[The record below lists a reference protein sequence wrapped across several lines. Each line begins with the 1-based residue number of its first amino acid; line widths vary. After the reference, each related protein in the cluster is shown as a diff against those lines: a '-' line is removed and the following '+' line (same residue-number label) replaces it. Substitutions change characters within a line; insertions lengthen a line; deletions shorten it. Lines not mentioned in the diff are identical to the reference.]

1 MQFKIKLYLYGLG
14 AFLAIFCIILATY
27 LSFAP
32 RPLKPKQ
39 IITTASQASAP
50 QVYTNSKGLGW
61 KVASTSDFTVA
72 SAKGDPIQFL
82 EGKIDPLSVHPGQT
96 QHMRLVI
103 MAESGISGVT
113 AEIETDHG
121 TTTVPLHKTG
131 TMKVADLD
139 PRLFAYVVDDN
150 NKLQILSPAEA
161 LAYRQKAIAAE
172 TGTTGISSAQAASG
186 EREVWEGSWV
196 VKDTSVR
203 TYITNFIATDTIGHK
218 DNITLAWSDPCSNWS
233 VGTDVTTSGGSNG
246 SCSVSSTFGI
256 DGSNLTIS
264 VGDTL
269 TLAAPF
275 YMNSGKTIKLTRNS
289 NGNSYITF
297 SGGFIGFSNVYYIDA
312 DQDGYAAGTA
322 GLATVATSSGTPDGN
337 DYLQINGVWTRRGK
351 ATTTSSIVTA
361 TSAVNGNTYTS
372 QALAPSPKTV
382 AALNQDTRPSL
393 WQFLVPAA
401 HALLPMA
408 CTGDSGYPC
417 YRSYSG
423 CAACGSYTTS
433 GTTAVVTASSAFTSK
448 AVLYSGFN
456 FSSSTTPY
464 IPPYAKITGISVTL
478 NITKS
483 VSTSGAKAYA
493 LIAYNDPTN
502 GWTVVNDSTSSSETY
517 TGIDSSGTFNATI
530 GSTSSYLW
538 DAYFGAD
545 SGTGPI
551 YGPRFGVYTMVS
563 SPSAATININSVSIN
578 VGYSIVGLKTAVDCA
593 DGDARANPGQAG
605 YFTTPIQWFG
615 VDATTTAEY
624 TGGAA
629 AVSSHYYDFNCSN
642 STDKGLATSI
652 GSCGTGARNDQ
663 GPLWALVN
671 TAYAMPYN
679 PSGSTSASTA
689 GWSTAAPGCGSSGS
703 YFYYCVSNS
712 PVYSTLTMMCK

>member
-1 MQFKIKLYLYGLG
+1 MLAGL
-14 AFLAIFCIILATY
+14 AVYQHYVLPHPLNSSKS
-27 LSFAP
+27 LSLSSTGQTP
-32 RPLKPKQ
+32 TQSKEY
-39 IITTASQASAP
+39 
-50 QVYTNSKGLGW
+50 YTNSKGQRW
-61 KVASTSDFTVA
+61 TIDPVADFTVSSGA
-72 SAKGDPIQFL
+72 GAKISFL
-82 EGKIDPLSVHPGQT
+82 EGKIDPLKVIPGDT
-96 QHMRLVI
+96 QHMRIVI
-103 MAESGISGVT
+103 QGASGISSVI
-113 AEIETDHG
+113 AQIETDHG
-121 TTTVPLHKTG
+121 TTTVELHKTG
-131 TMKVADLD
+131 NALAKDLN
-139 PRLFAYVVDDN
+139 PNYYTYVVKGDT
-150 NKLQILSPAEA
+150 LQALSPQEAVAYRDRAIKADASSSLVSPA
-161 LAYRQKAIAAE
+161 LA
-172 TGTTGISSAQAASG
+172 SSG
-186 EREVWEGSWV
+186 EREIWEGSWI
-196 VKDTSVR
+196 VKDTSLR
-203 TYITNFIATDTIGHK
+203 TYHTTFLATDSEGNQ
-218 DNITLAWSDPCSNWS
+218 DNLVLAWSDPNCNLPTGITAGTNYSSTDTACSISS
-233 VGTDVTTSGGSNG
+233 VYGVDGGGITLATSSSATTHISVMSGG
-246 SCSVSSTFGI
+246 V
-256 DGSNLTIS
+256 
-264 VGDTL
+264 
-269 TLAAPF
+269 LAL
-275 YMNSGKTIKLTRNS
+275 NSGQTIKILTCGSVTPCNS
-289 NGNSYITF
+289 GTITIL
-297 SGGFIGFSNVYYIDA
+297 SGGFIRFGYYLYYTDA
-312 DQDGYAAGTA
+312 DQDGYPASNG
-322 GLATVATSSGTPDGN
+322 GIATISTSTSFGDGN
-337 DYLQINGVWTRRGK
+337 GFLQINGTWERRGIANSDTSV
-351 ATTTSSIVTA
+351 ATASST
-361 TSAVNGNTYTS
+361 VNGSTYS
-372 QALAPSPKTV
+372 AQALAPSPKTV

-563 SPSAATININSVSIN
+563 SPSAATININSITIN